1 MARPWTRVCYGRRD
15 FRVRG
20 RVPSSKGGLAMTAPL
35 DLRFRTALSR
45 MAAAGR
51 IATVTKPV
59 SRDLEVTGLMKRH
72 DGDRALLFDNV
83 EGCTMPVVGNF
94 LASPANVEAAFGV
107 DRYGVREAMTRAL
120 TAPIPPEMVTD
131 APCQTIRIERDID
144 LDSLLPALTH
154 APGDAGRFITSGV
167 VIVRDPHT
175 GVPNASY
182 HRMQLL
188 GGNRTAIKLDFGR
201 HLRAAHERAV
211 ALGRDL
217 PIVVCIGTDLSLMY
231 AGAFMGSQMPEDA
244 DELAAAGGIQ
254 GSPLRMVRALTSDLP
269 VPAECEIV
277 LEARIS
283 PTETVAEGPFAEFV
297 GYSSVDAAA
306 PVMTVDAVTMR
317 PNPIYFAISGAGR
330 ETVML
335 RKYVLE
341 ASALRAVKTAVPIVT
356 DVNLTAG
363 GLYRFHLVIQVAKR
377 SPQHDG
383 LQRNAML
390 AAFAALKDLDQI
402 IVVDDD
408 IDPHD
413 PVEVEYAVAT
423 RMEASRDLVLIPGA
437 RGHEYVRVSDRGIRT
452 KMGIDATV
460 PFADRERFARVPFAD
475 VSLAPG
481 DFTVDTART
490 FD

>member
-1 MARPWTRVCYGRRD
+1 
-15 FRVRG
+15 
-20 RVPSSKGGLAMTAPL
+20 MTGPL
-35 DLRFRTALSR
+35 DLRFRTALER

-51 IATVTKPV
+51 IATVTRTC
-59 SRDLEVTGLMKRH
+59 SADLEIAGLMKRH
-72 DGDRALLFDNV
+72 DGDRALWFASV
-83 EGCTMPVVGNF
+83 PGTSMPVVGNF
-94 LASPANVEAAFGV
+94 LASPANVEAAFAL
-107 DRYGVREAMTRAL
+107 DRYAIRTAMQRAI
-120 TAPIPPEMVTD
+120 TDPIEPEFVTD
-131 APCQTIRIERDID
+131 APSQTVRITDAIE
-144 LDSLLPALTH
+144 LGELLPVLKH
-154 APGDAGRFITSGV
+154 APGDAGRFITAGV
-167 VIVRDPHT
+167 VIVRDPVT
-175 GVPNASY
+175 GVHNASY

-211 ALGRDL
+211 ARGVDL
-217 PIVVCIGTDLSLMY
+217 PITVCIGTDLSLMY
-231 AGAFMGSQMPEDA
+231 AAAFMGSQMPEES

-254 GSPLRMVRALTSDLP
+254 NAPLRLARALTSDLP

-283 PTETVAEGPFAEFV
+283 PTETTPEGPFAEFV

-306 PVMTVDAVTMR
+306 PIMTVDAVTMR
-317 PNPIYFAISGAGR
+317 KDPIYFAISGAGR

-341 ASALRAVKTAVPIVT
+341 ASALRALKTAVPIVS

-363 GLYRFHLVIQVAKR
+363 GLYRFHLVVQVAKK

-390 AAFAALKDLDQI
+390 AAFAALKDLDQV

-413 PVEVEYAVAT
+413 ATEVEYALAT

-452 KMGIDATV
+452 KLGIDATV
-460 PFADRERFARVPFAD
+460 PFAERERFTRVPFAD
-475 VSLAPG
+475 VSFNEG
-481 DFTVDTART
+481 DVVVRT
-490 FD
+490 SLD